1 MAQLLNDIDGN
12 PIPAGFDVRVRSL
25 PDVDAVVGRVSGDPA
40 LDAEQPTSYDAASYE
55 GLQRAIQILAL
66 VIIAVVAA
74 VGLIATGVIANAIRA
89 AAVAREDEVRTMG
102 LVGAPRWM
110 VRAPFVFE
118 GALTGAGGALIAAA
132 LLLLICYLL
141 GDTAGNTTL
150 SVVLPGVTPAVA
162 LLVAAGLVPSGAAL
176 GSGSALIATR
186 RLLT

>member
-1 MAQLLNDIDGN
+1 
-12 PIPAGFDVRVRSL
+12 
-25 PDVDAVVGRVSGDPA
+25 
-40 LDAEQPTSYDAASYE
+40 
-55 GLQRAIQILAL
+55 LQRAIQILAL